1 MEGLNRGKKQ
11 GMHSL
16 AKVTPSFLPN
26 STKSFISLLTVIFLS

>member
-16 AKVTPSFLPN
+16 AKVTPSSLQN
-26 STKSFISLLTVIFLS
+26 SKSFHLQF